1 MIILSL
7 ILNSCRC
14 KTNFNIIS
22 ENSKNLKN
30 SGIEVSAGIWE
41 GQFEFINFN
50 IRIPRMDSL
59 YVKNIIV
66 KPELKKGTFPKF
78 SDYRMFSNYKVEN
91 GKLERKNYKEQ
102 YIERNFQ
109 NLPKEIR
116 KTNIGNDI
124 VDYSITYSDNKNIN
138 ITNFSANVKVILTDK
153 LEREII
159 LETNYEFYGENECYF
174 SIH

>member
-1 MIILSL
+1 M
-7 ILNSCRC
+7 NSCRC
-14 KTNFNIIS
+14 KTDFNIIS
-22 ENSKNLKN
+22 EKSKNLKD
-30 SGIEVSAGIWE
+30 SGIEVNAGIWE
-41 GQFEFINFN
+41 GQYEFINFN

-66 KPELKKGTFPKF
+66 IPLLKKGAFPKF
-78 SDYRMFSNYKVEN
+78 SDYRMFSNYIIEH

-102 YIERNFQ
+102 YIETNFQ

-124 VDYSITYSDNKNIN
+124 VDYSITYSDNKKIN
-138 ITNFSANVKVILTDK
+138 IINFSANVKITLTDK
-153 LEREII
+153 LEREIT
-159 LETNYEFYGENECYF
+159 LETNYEFYGEKECYF